1 MHKVPLQALRNVV
14 VRAQKAAVVAAP
26 CAPCL
31 RPRRQTT
38 GSPPSAMKASVGTKP
53 FVHRTIG
60 RPKNPGRAIF
70 NVVGVICPTPLS
82 GGAITPSPPPPPVS
96 DGPGSYYYQ
105 KSCYTTSQIELLLYS
120 IQRLTAG
127 KFPSSSKHRKRSVSN
142 PSLSRAL
149 STSLDH
155 NFLVYYPISSS
166 LDIDSRYQG
175 IFFSVMDSLTFMF
188 LV

>member
-26 CAPCL
+26 CAPCQ
-31 RPRRQTT
+31 RRQTT

-53 FVHRTIG
+53 FVRRTVA
-60 RPKNPGRAIF
+60 KNPRRASF
-70 NVVGVICPTPLS
+70 NVVGVICPTPL
-82 GGAITPSPPPPPVS
+82 GGGTITPPGPPGS

-105 KSCYTTSQIELLLYS
+105 KSCYTTGQIELLLYS
-120 IQRLTAG
+120 IQRFTAG

-155 NFLVYYPISSS
+155 NFLVYPISSS

-175 IFFSVMDSLTFMF
+175 IFFLSWTV
-188 LV
+188 

>member
-1 MHKVPLQALRNVV
+1 MWWAESALLLWWEGG
-14 VRAQKAAVVAAP
+14 QI
-26 CAPCL
+26 
-31 RPRRQTT
+31 TT
-38 GSPPSAMKASVGTKP
+38 SHPP
-53 FVHRTIG
+53 H
-60 RPKNPGRAIF
+60 PG
-70 NVVGVICPTPLS
+70 
-82 GGAITPSPPPPPVS
+82 S

-120 IQRLTAG
+120 IQRFTAG

-175 IFFSVMDSLTFMF
+175 IFLICHGQFWHLCFLFELIDRPLSGLNVSRQSSQMYGKSEFCYQKPQRLLRWSLQ
-188 LV
+188 VC